1 MSMLS
6 RLRTVFSFKIISD
19 PSIILFMPIIVSVR
33 QWGYSGFIYN
43 EIWSIKFL
51 TARAEFTWFS
61 QGGNIGGQRS
71 SQSRLRRVQQCNG
84 SAQCRP
90 VAGSYFISEHTRHCT
105 RGSLPV
111 STALSMF
118 GCKINHLYTST
129 QPPTLKLSFFCIPQ
143 VKVSFRNGCKCN
155 QLGLLA
161 TGRSCLFE
169 RLLSWR
175 SFA

>member
-1 MSMLS
+1 MLLIFVDNVLILCPLSLCCCYNWIRIIVWAVWAKSMLS

-71 SQSRLRRVQQCNG
+71 SISSQEGAAVQWQCTVQAGGRVIFHI
-84 SAQCRP
+84 RT
-90 VAGSYFISEHTRHCT
+90 HTGHCT

-118 GCKINHLYTST
+118 GFKINHLYTST
-129 QPPTLKLSFFCIPQ
+129 RHPH
-143 VKVSFRNGCKCN
+143 
-155 QLGLLA
+155 
-161 TGRSCLFE
+161 
-169 RLLSWR
+169 
-175 SFA
+175 